1 MLPLTFRG
9 PPVDPNPQTV
19 EKVPLY
25 GAIIGFSEEGMAGKG
40 GPMYGKAYGIVRTIY
55 GYAAR
60 EIVEG
65 AKNLG
70 ASLII
75 MGARGLGD
83 LAWLVLGSTAYKVIH
98 LADRPVLVVPE
109 FLQAGG

>member
-1 MLPLTFRG
+1 MLALTFRG

-40 GPMYGKAYGIVRTIY
+40 GPMYGKARGMVRSTIY

-60 EIVEG
+60 EILEG
-65 AKNLG
+65 AKDLG
-70 ASLII
+70 VSLII

-83 LAWLVLGSTAYKVIH
+83 LAGLVLGSTAYKVIH
-98 LADRPVLVVPE
+98 QADRPALVVP
-109 FLQAGG
+109 